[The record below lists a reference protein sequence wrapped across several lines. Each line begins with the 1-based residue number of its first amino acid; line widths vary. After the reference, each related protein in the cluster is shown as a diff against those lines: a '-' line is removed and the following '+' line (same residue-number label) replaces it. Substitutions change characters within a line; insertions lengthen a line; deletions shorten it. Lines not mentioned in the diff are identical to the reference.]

1 MIPDHGASPKEP
13 SPVLALSIF
22 DGPAL
27 DGAVCQQ
34 ETRVLVAVRDAA
46 TNDTHPNVISVPT
59 QRVPRELFDAL
70 VDAVRPESYGE
81 SITFLAGE
89 EVDSDR
95 VEGHHPLIYAV
106 CSMLSRKLGVGG
118 HLESGDVAF
127 RASLRA
133 VSVGH
138 STYHQPVHGR
148 TVEHIIMAN
157 AAVVVTRGSEL
168 FPARTPSYSHISWIA
183 ISRFMQTVRDKN
195 PLVLDLNPMEYCV
208 HGLCVASTYDLLAN
222 PLGMQPYAM
231 LSDLHLSH

>member
-1 MIPDHGASPKEP
+1 MIPDYGASPNEP

-27 DGAVCQQ
+27 AGAVCQQ
-34 ETRVLVAVRDAA
+34 EHRVVVAVRDEA

-70 VDAVRPESYGE
+70 VDALHPESHGE

-89 EVDSDR
+89 EVDSDQL
-95 VEGHHPLIYAV
+95 EGHHPLVYAV

-118 HLESGDVAF
+118 YLESGDVAF

-138 STYHQPVHGR
+138 STYPQPVRGR

-168 FPARTPSYSHISWIA
+168 FPARTPSYCHISWIP

-195 PLVLDLNPMEYCV
+195 PLVLELNPIAYCV

-222 PLGMQPYAM
+222 HLGMQPHAM
-231 LSDLHLSH
+231 LADLHFSH